1 MKISRILLAAAL
13 AVAFVSATFATDREQ
28 YSVGELTIEGGI
40 KAPTGDTLWISNA
53 VLPAAASTAA
63 VLTDPVINGRAAVL
77 SSSATA
83 ERTIESGTAT
93 NGQIIVFTTPF
104 TGNPQVS
111 VDYTTMVATNTPA
124 GKSGLT
130 PTGFVAVGTA
140 TLGLD
145 WSAIGTK

>member
-1 MKISRILLAAAL
+1 MNISRILLAAAL
-13 AVAFVSATFATDREQ
+13 AVAFVSATFANDREDF
-28 YSVGELTIEGGI
+28 SVGTLRVEKEIISTDGSLTV
-40 KAPTGDTLWISNA
+40 SNA
-53 VLPAAASTAA
+53 AIVEATL
-63 VLTDPVINGRAAVL
+63 NGRAAVL

-83 ERTIESGTAT
+83 ERVIESGTAT

-140 TLGLD
+140 TLSLD
-145 WSAIGTK
+145 WTATGTK